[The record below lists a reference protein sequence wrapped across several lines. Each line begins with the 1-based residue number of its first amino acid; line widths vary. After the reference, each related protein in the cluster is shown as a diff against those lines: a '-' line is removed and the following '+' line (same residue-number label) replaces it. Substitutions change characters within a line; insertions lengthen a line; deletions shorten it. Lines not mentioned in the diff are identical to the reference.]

1 MKNVFIGS
9 SAFGLKALEA
19 LISSGM
25 APCLV
30 VSQPERPA
38 GRNLKPLP
46 QPVAVFAGDAG
57 LPLFT
62 PEDINSEESI
72 FRISMA
78 APEVLITASYGGML
92 GKKLRNLAPR
102 KAINLHPSLLPQYRG
117 ATPIQSALLNGDSI
131 SGSTIFRMVAALD
144 AGPILKQASLAI
156 YPDENH
162 ESLQKRLAELSANL
176 LIELLRHPDSW
187 KETLQDHDQA
197 SLCRKINS
205 GDEELNWQQNAQTIF
220 NQIRAYSPLPG
231 AYTWFRG
238 SKLKILEAEICSET
252 SSAKPGAIAA
262 IIRNQGF
269 TINCLDKPILI
280 KQVQAAGKK
289 VMSAAAFLNGARIIP
304 GEITGKGLQ

>member
-46 QPVAVFAGDAG
+46 QPVAVFAGDAD

-92 GKKLRNLAPR
+92 GKKLRHLAPR
-102 KAINLHPSLLPQYRG
+102 KAINLHPSLLPLYRG
-117 ATPIQSALLNGDSI
+117 ATPIQSALLNGDTTT
-131 SGSTIFRMVAALD
+131 GCTIFRMVAGLD
-144 AGPILKQASLAI
+144 AGPILKQQSLEI
-156 YPDENH
+156 YPHENH
-162 ESLQKRLAELSANL
+162 EALQQRLAALGASL
-176 LIELLRHPDSW
+176 LVELLQDPHPW
-187 KETLQDHDQA
+187 PETPQDDAQA
-197 SLCRKINS
+197 TLCRKIS
-205 GDEELNWQQNAQTIF
+205 SQEVELDWQQHAVKIL

-238 SKLKILEAEICSET
+238 DKLKILEAEICTDAISG
-252 SSAKPGAIAA
+252 APGEIGA
-262 IIRNQGF
+262 IIRNTGF
-269 TINCLDKPILI
+269 TINCLDTSILV

-289 VMSAAAFLNGARIIP
+289 VLSAAAFLNGARLSP
-304 GEITGKGLQ
+304 GEKTGKGQQ